1 MYNCTYHNSINIE
14 FDPAK
19 AKSNLKK
26 HGVAFDAAVACLLD
40 PLALVIKDPDA
51 VGETSWLLMGMSN
64 AGLLTICYTL
74 RDEETIRLISARKAT
89 TKEKKYYAQGI

>member
-1 MYNCTYHNSINIE
+1 MNVE

-26 HGVAFDAAVACLLD
+26 HGVAFDVASACLLD
-40 PLALVIKDPDA
+40 PLALVIEDPDA
-51 VGETSWLLMGMSN
+51 AGEARWLLMGMSDV
-64 AGLLTICYTL
+64 GLLTVCYTL
-74 RDEETIRLISARKAT
+74 RDKETIRLISARKAT

>member
-1 MYNCTYHNSINIE
+1 MNVE

-26 HGVAFDAAVACLLD
+26 HGVAFDVASACLLD
-40 PLALVIKDPDA
+40 PLALVIEDPDA
-51 VGETSWLLMGMSN
+51 AGEARWLLIGMSDV
-64 AGLLTICYTL
+64 GLLTVCYTL

>member
-1 MYNCTYHNSINIE
+1 MNVE

-26 HGVAFDAAVACLLD
+26 HGIAFDVASVALLD
-40 PLALVIKDPDA
+40 PLALVIEDPDA
-51 VGETSWLLMGMSN
+51 VGEARWLLIGTSDL
-64 AGLLTICYTL
+64 GLLTVCYTL
-74 RDEETIRLISARKAT
+74 RDEETIRLISARRAT